1 MSVWNADAPWVVHP
15 QVSVRPEPFGALL
28 YHFGTRQLSFI
39 KDPKLAE
46 LVLALEGA
54 ASARTALSECD
65 EAHRDSFERALVR
78 LAQTEMIVER
88 AA

>member
-1 MSVWNADAPWVVHP
+1 MSMWNADAPWAVHP

-39 KDPKLAE
+39 KDPQLAQLVNQLDSAESAKAALAE
-46 LVLALEGA
+46 FDTDQQLA
-54 ASARTALSECD
+54 
-65 EAHRDSFERALVR
+65 FERALAR
-78 LAQTEMIVER
+78 LAETDMIIER